1 MSASNAFDRIPSRRR
16 PTVPT
21 RDTSYLPNTPSGEEM
36 TPAAIPVVEQLPPT
50 PANPVHTGDDELMT
64 VTIRVTKGLNKH
76 TKLYFQSEERGN
88 FSTFIQAAYELFC
101 QTNTLDPSAA
111 GLRDYILEQSSKIAD
126 KRTQDG
132 KRKRVITMY
141 ENEMM
146 GSDRET

>member
-1 MSASNAFDRIPSRRR
+1 MSAGNAFDRIPSRRR
-16 PTVPT
+16 PTVPK
-21 RDTSYLPNTPSGEEM
+21 RDTSYLPDTHSSEEM
-36 TPAAIPVVEQLPPT
+36 TPTAIPIVEQLPHT
-50 PANPVHTGDDELMT
+50 PANSANTRDDELMT

-88 FSTFIQAAYELFC
+88 FSTFVQAVYELFC
-101 QTNTLDPSAA
+101 QTDTLDPSAVE
-111 GLRDYILEQSSKIAD
+111 LRDHILKQSSKIAD

>member
-1 MSASNAFDRIPSRRR
+1 MSAGNAFDRIPSRRR
-16 PTVPT
+16 PSVPI
-21 RDTSYLPNTPSGEEM
+21 RDTSYLPDTPSSEET
-36 TPAAIPVVEQLPPT
+36 TPAAISVGEQPPRTPV
-50 PANPVHTGDDELMT
+50 NPVNTGDDELMT

-88 FSTFIQAAYELFC
+88 FSTFVQAVYELFC
-101 QTNTLDPSAA
+101 QTDTLDPSAA
-111 GLRDYILEQSSKIAD
+111 ELRDIILEQSSKVAD

-146 GSDRET
+146 GSNRET